1 MAQEEKKK
9 FDLQQL
15 VETVNSLDPENFGS
29 WPMPVK
35 LACAV
40 LVLVVVL
47 VLGYMLSITDLNN
60 TLARLQQKET
70 DLMKQYEDK
79 AYKAKN
85 LDQYRAQL
93 ADMNEQFGA
102 LLQQLPKDTE
112 VPGLL
117 EDITHTGEGSG
128 LEINKIELG
137 KESKKQFYAELPINI
152 QVTGDFHGF
161 GNFVS
166 GVAALPRIVTLHDFS
181 IGSGKNNKLLSMT
194 VTAETYRYVGG
205 DNVVHKNKSKR

>member
-9 FDLQQL
+9 FDLQQI
-15 VETVNSLDPENFGS
+15 VDTVNSLDPENFGS

-47 VLGYMLSITDLNN
+47 VLGYMLSITDLNSR
-60 TLARLQQKET
+60 LVQLQQKET
-70 DLMKQYEDK
+70 GLMKQYEDK

-128 LEINKIELG
+128 LEINKIALG
-137 KESKKQFYAELPINI
+137 KESTKQFYAELPINI

-181 IGSGKNNKLLSMT
+181 IGSGKNSKLLTMSI
-194 VTAETYRYVGG
+194 TAETYRYVGG
-205 DNVVHKNKSKR
+205 DSDKRQNKKR